1 MADAPELLNF
11 NNKQENNGTDSK
23 GKLTAH
29 EFNQVVNA
37 VNANTQK
44 TFAFDQQVGDLSF
57 SVQASEADYDAL
69 EDKAANTVYFVLE
82 E

>member
-1 MADAPELLNF
+1 MTEAPELLNF

-37 VNANTQK
+37 VNTNTQK
-44 TFAFDQQVGDLSF
+44 TFSLGNQVGDLSF

-69 EDKAANTVYFVLE
+69 EDKKANTVYFVLE

>member
-1 MADAPELLNF
+1 MAEVPDLLNF
-11 NNKQENNGTDSK
+11 NNKQENNGKDSK

-37 VNANTQK
+37 VNANTEK
-44 TFAFDQQVGDLSF
+44 TFSLDKQVGNLSF
-57 SVQASEADYDAL
+57 SVQASEADYEAL
-69 EDKAANTVYFVLE
+69 ENKEANTVYFVLE